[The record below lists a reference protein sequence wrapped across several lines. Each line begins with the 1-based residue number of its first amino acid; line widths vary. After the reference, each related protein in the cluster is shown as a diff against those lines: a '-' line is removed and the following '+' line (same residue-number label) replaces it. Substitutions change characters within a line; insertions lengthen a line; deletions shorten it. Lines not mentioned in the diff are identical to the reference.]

1 MNEIAEASKRI
12 SALLAGA
19 KQYSQMDRAPYQ
31 SGQRPR
37 IAAQHDE
44 DLFGDKVG
52 HDKPVNLVKD
62 WDKSLPESHATQAI
76 SMRCGPTSSTMRSR
90 RWTAAAR

>member
-31 SGQRPR
+31 S
-37 IAAQHDE
+37 ADVHE
-44 DLFGDKVG
+44 LLHSTLMMFGDKVG
-52 HDKPVNLVKD
+52 KDKPIKLVKD
-62 WDKSLPESHATQAI
+62 WTSRCPKSLATQAI
-76 SMRCGPTSSTMRSR
+76 
-90 RWTAAAR
+90 